1 MLLPA
6 PCEILTADVQNYP
19 PILDLFI
26 IFPSRLVEIARDI
39 TLYVPP
45 KHGGVCG
52 ISKDF
57 RFSTSQKFHDW
68 SFRGQIY

>member
-1 MLLPA
+1 MLLSA
-6 PCEILTADVQNYP
+6 PYEILTADVQNYP

-39 TLYVPP
+39 TLYVSP

-52 ISKDF
+52 IFKNF
-57 RFSTSQKFHDW
+57 RFSTSQKFHDR
-68 SFRGQIY
+68 SFRG

>member
-1 MLLPA
+1 MFLPA
-6 PCEILTADVQNYP
+6 PYEILAADVQNYP

-26 IFPSRLVEIARDI
+26 IFSSRLVEIARDI

-45 KHGGVCG
+45 KRR
-52 ISKDF
+52 SMWYLQE
-57 RFSTSQKFHDW
+57 FSFYYLAKIPR